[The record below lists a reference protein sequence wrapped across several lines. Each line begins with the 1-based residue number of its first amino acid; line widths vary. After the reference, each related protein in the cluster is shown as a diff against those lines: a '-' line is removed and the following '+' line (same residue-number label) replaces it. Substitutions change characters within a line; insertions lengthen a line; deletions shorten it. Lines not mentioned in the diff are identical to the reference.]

1 MAKSEVS
8 GMKMRNLLFGVILG
22 LLAVVHSTPVDTV
35 TQIPSKAED
44 EVIREAVTDGFL
56 VEHLFTPSR
65 TTESPKRNTTVP
77 ASQQPSADSKYGD
90 VIEGSGDE
98 SMTSLFHKFLS
109 TTLNSTL
116 SPQSTSPDHISSSQA
131 PDPASPSN
139 NLGSGDGLHDFSTT
153 SSSTSSTTSSTSTT
167 ASPGP
172 KAPVTFSTGE
182 GSGLGSGEGSGSMRF
197 PSNEGSGLG
206 SDEKSGS
213 EMGITTVSTTTK
225 EYPALMND
233 PFADV
238 NKAKAPR
245 MFVESDK
252 SDDESG
258 SVSVS
263 TKMTKMIE
271 MLRPSKDDVQEPQI
285 GETSNGEIQNKGHST
300 PGWIIIVGFIVG
312 VAALIMLFVA
322 IATRDK

>member
-1 MAKSEVS
+1 
-8 GMKMRNLLFGVILG
+8 
-22 LLAVVHSTPVDTV
+22 
-35 TQIPSKAED
+35 
-44 EVIREAVTDGFL
+44 
-56 VEHLFTPSR
+56 
-65 TTESPKRNTTVP
+65 
-77 ASQQPSADSKYGD
+77 
-90 VIEGSGDE
+90 
-98 SMTSLFHKFLS
+98 MTSLFHKFLS

-139 NLGSGDGLHDFSTT
+139 NLG
-153 SSSTSSTTSSTSTT
+153 STTSSTSTT

-206 SDEKSGS
+206 SGEKSGS

-238 NKAKAPR
+238 NKATAPR

-322 IATRDK
+322 IATRDKWNGPSNASQLETKTNSSNQQRELEMETFLHTEKPKENGKAAEYTVIPLDELPENYSSH